1 MSVVSLS
8 GSRTSGS
15 ADVKQFS
22 TTISVANWIYKK
34 VNNLLF
40 VTPEKKE
47 VPVVIQGN
55 LTVEKD
61 LTVKGSIYSPSDE
74 RLKQNVSNINEE
86 AINNLMTLN
95 PIIYEYKY
103 EPHKQHYG
111 VLAQEMENVFPE
123 LVEEKK
129 VLESDDEYK
138 TVNYVELVP
147 IMLAKMKQMQNEI
160 NELKSINELKQQKE
174 K

>member
-55 LTVEKD
+55 LNVEKD
-61 LTVKGSIYSPSDE
+61 LTVNGSIYSPSDE

-86 AINNLMTLN
+86 AIYKLMTLN

-103 EPHKQHYG
+103 DLHKQHYG
-111 VLAQEMENVFPE
+111 VLAQEMEGVFPE

-138 TVNYVELVP
+138 TVNYVELIP
-147 IMLAKMKQMQNEI
+147 IMLAKMQQMQNEI
-160 NELKSINELKQQKE
+160 NELKTINELKQQKE

>member
-1 MSVVSLS
+1 MSIVSLS

-34 VNNLLF
+34 INNILF

-47 VPVVIQGN
+47 VPVIIQGN

-61 LTVKGSIYSPSDE
+61 LTVNGSIFTPSDE
-74 RLKQNVSNINEE
+74 RLKQNVSCINKE
-86 AINNLMTLN
+86 AMDNLMTLN

-111 VLAQEMENVFPE
+111 VLAQEIEDVFPE
-123 LVEEKK
+123 LVEQKK
-129 VLESDDEYK
+129 VFESDNSYK
-138 TVNYVELVP
+138 TVNYVELIP
-147 IMLAKMKQMQNEI
+147 IMLAKMQQMQNEI
-160 NELKSINELKQQKE
+160 NELKSINELNQQK
-174 K
+174 